1 MDIEWNGKL
10 FTEPPQVWEHAGSA
24 NDDGVKAIFYENVS
38 FKGRETRVFAYL
50 GIPRSDDGRPVPG
63 MVLVHGGGG
72 SAFRRWVRYWNE
84 HGYAA
89 LSMDWNGC
97 ISGNEKGDEQHGH
110 EHHKWGGPT
119 GAEPWKGLDEP
130 IGDQWPY
137 HAVAAIVRARTLLE
151 SLPEVDGDR
160 IGLTGVSWGGYLT
173 CIAAGVDQR
182 FKFAAPVYGCGFVAD
197 HSRWTDP
204 GHALAESLPD
214 TLAAYDATWDPKNF
228 LPSATM
234 PFLFIDGTNDDAYP
248 LDIVEKSRALVKAE
262 CTRVIIPRLPHGHCE
277 VSEAPAELFAY
288 ADGLFGRGSGLA
300 RCRQFGSVGGNCA
313 FEATFDM
320 KGDAIASAAL
330 HYTTDLGE
338 TRKREWKSIPATVT
352 GDAVHAVPPPGTT
365 SLFLGIETERGLRVT
380 SDTFFG
386 KVPTGGLE
394 RQSLQ
399 GLETMNVV

>member
-1 MDIEWNGKL
+1 MNL
-10 FTEPPQVWEHAGSA
+10 
-24 NDDGVKAIFYENVS
+24 
-38 FKGRETRVFAYL
+38 
-50 GIPRSDDGRPVPG
+50 
-63 MVLVHGGGG
+63 
-72 SAFRRWVRYWNE
+72 
-84 HGYAA
+84 
-89 LSMDWNGC
+89 
-97 ISGNEKGDEQHGH
+97 
-110 EHHKWGGPT
+110 
-119 GAEPWKGLDEP
+119 
-130 IGDQWPY
+130 
-137 HAVAAIVRARTLLE
+137 
-151 SLPEVDGDR
+151 
-160 IGLTGVSWGGYLT
+160 
-173 CIAAGVDQR
+173 
-182 FKFAAPVYGCGFVAD
+182 
-197 HSRWTDP
+197 
-204 GHALAESLPD
+204 
-214 TLAAYDATWDPKNF
+214 TLAVDADILRDARKI
-228 LPSATM
+228 A
-234 PFLFIDGTNDDAYP
+234 IDEDTS
-248 LDIVEKSRALVKAE
+248 VSALVREFLADLVESRKRKHRSQLAD
-262 CTRVIIPRLPHGHCE
+262 
-277 VSEAPAELFAY
+277 ELFAY